1 MNTDTPIVYIIDDDQ
16 SVRESLVWLLGAI
29 DFEVLQFENG
39 EQFLADDISTQ
50 PGCAVVD
57 VRMPGIS
64 GLEIL
69 RHLCDKQP
77 HIAVIVVT
85 GHADV
90 AMATRAMKQGAYD
103 FIEKPYN
110 DQQLLDS
117 VQGAISY
124 SAEFHAQNS
133 QQSEIAQRI
142 NLLSRREMDVLEHIK
157 LGHTNKVIANKLSLS
172 VKTIESHR
180 AKIMQK
186 MQACSLAELLR
197 LIYQGKT

>member
-16 SVRESLVWLLGAI
+16 SVRESLVWLLGSI
-29 DFEVLQFENG
+29 DLEVLQFESG
-39 EQFLADDISTQ
+39 EQFLAEDISTQ
-50 PGCAVVD
+50 PGCAIVD

-69 RHLCDKQP
+69 RHICDKQL

-117 VQGAISY
+117 VQGAIKH
-124 SAEFHAQNS
+124 SAEFHAQS
-133 QQSEIAQRI
+133 TQHSEVVQRL
-142 NLLSRREMDVLEHIK
+142 NLLSPRETDVLEHIK
-157 LGHTNKVIANKLSLS
+157 HGHINKVIADKLSLS

-180 AKIMQK
+180 ARIMQK
-186 MQACSLAELLR
+186 MQAHSLAELLR
-197 LIYQGKT
+197 LIYQGKP

>member
-1 MNTDTPIVYIIDDDQ
+1 MNADTPIVYVIDDDQ
-16 SVRESLVWLLGAI
+16 SVRESLVWLLGSI
-29 DFEVLQFENG
+29 DLKVIPFESG
-39 EQFLADDISTQ
+39 EQFLDAEISTQ
-50 PGCAVVD
+50 PGCAIVD

-69 RHLCDKQP
+69 RHLCDEQP

-117 VQGAISY
+117 VQDAINH
-124 SAEFHAQNS
+124 SAEFHAESS
-133 QQSEIAQRI
+133 QHSEVVQRLD
-142 NLLSRREMDVLEHIK
+142 LLSPREKDVLEHIK
-157 LGHTNKVIANKLSLS
+157 HGHINKVIADKLSLS
-172 VKTIESHR
+172 VKTVESHR

-186 MQACSLAELLR
+186 MQASSLAELLR
-197 LIYQGKT
+197 LIYQGKP